1 MSEQW
6 FLKYP
11 AVPESQACVAEGW
24 MKFHPDR
31 WAKVY
36 DHWLTNIQDWCIS
49 RQLWWGHR
57 IPVWYRGA
65 EVYCGLD
72 APIGEGWTQDFDVLD
87 TWFSSWLWPF
97 ATMGWPEQTET
108 LKKFYPTTDLVT
120 GPDIIFFWVA
130 RMIMAGYE
138 FMGDA
143 KFALPDAMPFQNV
156 YFTGIIRDKQGRKM
170 SKTLGNSPD
179 PLVLIAQ
186 YGADALRFGTMRS
199 APLGQDVL
207 FDEKD
212 VELGRNFCNKLWNA
226 CRFRQMV
233 GSADFPIQGE
243 IERTLLN
250 PDDKW
255 LLLKLDAAIREVT
268 IALNEYKFSEATAAL
283 YRFFWNEYCDWYV
296 EASKAVFFG
305 ADAKQ
310 KANTLAVIDFVLSHT
325 IRLFHPFLP
334 FITEEL
340 WHGMG
345 FATDMPDNQGGKT
358 IMNAPWPL
366 PFDDDFKGHYG
377 LDDCYVEMTDTK
389 YELVRN
395 GRDLRRAG
403 NIQAAKKV
411 KYVFKPAQQLTPHD
425 AEVIKLLLN
434 AESLEVNADYQPPKG
449 TPVVASPLGELFL
462 PLEGLIDVAAEKIRL
477 LKEVEKIQSEILKVE
492 QKLAN
497 PNFTQKVPPA
507 VLAEHEQRLADWRA
521 KLAHTQASQASLG

>member
-1 MSEQW
+1 
-6 FLKYP
+6 
-11 AVPESQACVAEGW
+11 
-24 MKFHPDR
+24 
-31 WAKVY
+31 
-36 DHWLTNIQDWCIS
+36 
-49 RQLWWGHR
+49 
-57 IPVWYRGA
+57 
-65 EVYCGLD
+65 
-72 APIGEGWTQDFDVLD
+72 
-87 TWFSSWLWPF
+87 
-97 ATMGWPEQTET
+97 
-108 LKKFYPTTDLVT
+108 
-120 GPDIIFFWVA
+120 
-130 RMIMAGYE
+130 
-138 FMGDA
+138 
-143 KFALPDAMPFQNV
+143 
-156 YFTGIIRDKQGRKM
+156 
-170 SKTLGNSPD
+170 
-179 PLVLIAQ
+179 VLISQ

-226 CRFRQMV
+226 CRFRQM
-233 GSADFPIQGE
+233 QGGETETE
-243 IERTLLN
+243 INPALLTS
-250 PDDKW
+250 DDKW
-255 LLLKLDAAIREVT
+255 ILLKLDAAIREVT

-283 YRFFWNEYCDWYV
+283 YKFFWSEYCDWYV
-296 EASKAVFFG
+296 EASKASLPRPPAEAAPGEAPIAVVALTPEVEG
-305 ADAKQ
+305 R
-310 KANTLAVIDFVLSHT
+310 KANTIAVIDFVLSHT

-345 FATDMPDNQGGKT
+345 YSTDMPDNQGGKT

-377 LDDCYVEMTDTK
+377 LVNRDLEATDAK

-449 TPVVASPLGELFL
+449 TPTVNSKLGELFL

-477 LKEVEKIQSEILKVE
+477 TKEVEKNQSEILKVE

-497 PNFTQKVPPA
+497 PNFTTKVPPA
-507 VLAEHEQRLADWRA
+507 VLAEHEQRLLEWRS
-521 KLAHTQASQASLG
+521 KLAHTQASLDTLG

>member
-1 MSEQW
+1 
-6 FLKYP
+6 
-11 AVPESQACVAEGW
+11 
-24 MKFHPDR
+24 
-31 WAKVY
+31 
-36 DHWLTNIQDWCIS
+36 
-49 RQLWWGHR
+49 
-57 IPVWYRGA
+57 
-65 EVYCGLD
+65 
-72 APIGEGWTQDFDVLD
+72 
-87 TWFSSWLWPF
+87 
-97 ATMGWPEQTET
+97 MGWPEQTET

-138 FMGDA
+138 FMGD
-143 KFALPDAMPFQNV
+143 LPFQNV

-179 PLVLIAQ
+179 PLDLIAR

-233 GSADFPIQGE
+233 GSADGQSEGE
-243 IERTLLN
+243 IDPALLAS
-250 PDDKW
+250 DDKW
-255 LLLKLDAAIREVT
+255 ILLKLDTAIREVT
-268 IALNEYKFSEATAAL
+268 VALNEYRFSEAAAAL

-296 EASKAVFFG
+296 EASKAAFFG
-305 ADAKQ
+305 TDTKQ

-345 FATDMPDNQGGKT
+345 YSSDLPDNQGGKT
-358 IMNAPWPL
+358 IMNAPWPMPL
-366 PFDDDFKGHYG
+366 DDDMKEFYG
-377 LDDCYVEMTDTK
+377 LAESDLEATEAK
-389 YELVRN
+389 YELVRQ

-411 KYVFKPAQQLTPHD
+411 KYVFKPAQPLSPHD

-434 AESLEVNADYQPPKG
+434 ADALEVHAGYPPPKG
-449 TPVVASPLGELFL
+449 TPAVNSKLGELFL

-477 LKEVEKIQSEILKVE
+477 AKEVEKIQSEILKVE

-507 VLAEHEQRLADWRA
+507 VLHEHRQRLAGWQD
-521 KLAHTQASQASLG
+521 KLAHAETALDGLGD

>member
-1 MSEQW
+1 MPPTIGLCRPAPPNPRPLKQRPRP
-6 FLKYP
+6 FL
-11 AVPESQACVAEGW
+11 S
-24 MKFHPDR
+24 
-31 WAKVY
+31 AKCGSIPSA
-36 DHWLTNIQDWCIS
+36 WQQD
-49 RQLWWGHR
+49 
-57 IPVWYRGA
+57 P
-65 EVYCGLD
+65 
-72 APIGEGWTQDFDVLD
+72 DVLD

-97 ATMGWPEQTET
+97 ATMGWPEPTDT

-138 FMGDA
+138 FMGD
-143 KFALPDAMPFQNV
+143 MPFQNV

-179 PLVLIAQ
+179 PLALIAN

-226 CRFRQMV
+226 CRFRQMQGGEV
-233 GSADFPIQGE
+233 QGE
-243 IERTLLN
+243 IERTRLTT
-250 PDDKW
+250 DDKW
-255 LLLKLDAAIREVT
+255 ILLKLDAAIREVS

-305 ADAKQ
+305 TDPAQ

-325 IRLFHPFLP
+325 LRMFHPFLP

-345 FATDMPDNQGGKT
+345 YATDMPEKQGGKT

-366 PFDDDFKGHYG
+366 PLDGDIKGHYG
-377 LDDCYVEMTDTK
+377 LDDCYLEMTDNK
-389 YELVRN
+389 YDLVTQGRN
-395 GRDLRRAG
+395 LRRAG

-411 KYVFKPAQQLTPHD
+411 KYFFKPAQHLTPHD
-425 AEVIKLLLN
+425 ADVLKLLLN
-434 AESLEVNADYQPPKG
+434 AEALEVNADYQPPTG
-449 TPVVASPLGELFL
+449 TPTVQSRLGELFL
-462 PLEGLIDVAAEKIRL
+462 PLEGLIDVAAEKMRL
-477 LKEVEKIQSEILKVE
+477 AKEVEKIRAEIVKVE
-492 QKLAN
+492 TKLAN
-497 PNFTQKVPPA
+497 PNFAQKVPPA
-507 VLAEHEQRLADWRA
+507 VLGEHAQRLADWKV
-521 KLAHTQASQASLG
+521 KLAHTQSQLDAL